1 MARASLSLFAAGI
14 LFFTGCAMM
23 PSAMK
28 KPEGHATEET
38 AARRRSDAEDES
50 SSDDPFANKAR
61 KKQDDEEDAALMSTE
76 ENPFAKSRQGS
87 KRMKESDALTKIMN
101 SFSDPRTA
109 EINRDLG
116 ID

>member
-1 MARASLSLFAAGI
+1 MARATLSLLAGGI
-14 LFFTGCAMM
+14 LLFTGCAMM

-38 AARRRSDAEDES
+38 AAGKRYGTDDDSTS
-50 SSDDPFANKAR
+50 GDPFANKAR
-61 KKQDDEEDAALMSTE
+61 KKQDEEEDASLMSTE
-76 ENPFAKSRQGS
+76 ENPFAKSRQGA
-87 KRMKESDALTKIMN
+87 KRSKESDFLTKILD
-101 SFSDPRTA
+101 SFSDPRKA